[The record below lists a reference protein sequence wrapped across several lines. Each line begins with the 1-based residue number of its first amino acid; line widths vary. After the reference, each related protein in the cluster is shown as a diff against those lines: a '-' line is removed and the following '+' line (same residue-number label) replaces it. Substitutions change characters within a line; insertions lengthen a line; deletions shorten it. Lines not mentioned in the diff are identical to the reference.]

1 MPTGLTSLERIFS
14 AKSREESVTKADSL
28 GKSTWMF
35 IGHECFGSIF
45 PFFRRHSDTYTQFSV
60 SDRTNDRH
68 VSTSR
73 NLSKIIQW
81 RKKYNFWRENSNYLG
96 TTFPPRNR
104 GRFSMMSVLLFR
116 TMTSLLSSK
125 ISKVDVT
132 KPVTWQMCSNP
143 GRRLIVVD
151 CKAVAKYHIRS
162 KQKSNHLWQQM
173 IRNLRENFF

>member
-1 MPTGLTSLERIFS
+1 MFRVDFPIFS
-14 AKSREESVTKADSL
+14 PPFRHIHAIFGFRSDQWSTRLNLKKPIKNHTMTK
-28 GKSTWMF
+28 
-35 IGHECFGSIF
+35 E
-45 PFFRRHSDTYTQFSV
+45 
-60 SDRTNDRH
+60 
-68 VSTSR
+68 
-73 NLSKIIQW
+73 NLI
-81 RKKYNFWRENSNYLG
+81 FWRENSNYLG